1 MGLLLYRIRPSS
13 AKKRNMVLLIRDRT
27 GRWLAICAAAVAL
40 AFACQIACA
49 VRAQVVDIFDVNVEA
64 SAGKDGEDAKRPFR
78 LAAQSTEN
86 TEALAD
92 FNRHMK
98 RGTWE
103 RAFKSLEK
111 VQGSKP
117 DALVPRADGFYIPS
131 RTYLRQ
137 LLAAL
142 PQDGKDA
149 YRLFYDPEAKKL
161 LEEAKGKNELASLTK
176 LVNEYFI
183 TTVGDVAAD
192 RLGDL
197 EFERGD
203 VEQAAERWQSILQY
217 RPESVL
223 KRAQLLVKSAIAL
236 ARAGRWDEVRRAAR
250 ELRER
255 HAGETAIVGGRKV
268 NALSYVSGLSPA
280 DPSAKISSGSNSA
293 SGSAAEMS
301 LPASSEPLW
310 QFKILSQAN
319 AQALAS
325 MGNDWGWGRIPAAD
339 AVPPTAVDED
349 RVYANFLGFLF
360 ALDVKTGKLL
370 WRNAK
375 FHDIVQQLR
384 NNQLLLP
391 EQYGLCLVGDRLYT
405 VGRESGK
412 VSQQGAPFL
421 LNCHEKS
428 TGKQIWSSQKISSL
442 KPWRMWGAPTASGD
456 RVYITAIKNQQQRD
470 LHLLAISAADG
481 KLLWATPCGTYQVDE
496 SQLYNQRSS
505 QPTLAIDGDRLF
517 VDTHVGAVVL
527 LDAKTGATRWG
538 LNYEAEAPNTQYWYN
553 SPRPLLTVG
562 GPLVENDVLY
572 VKGMRSTRLV
582 AVQLA
587 GPTLLFKRPVGGPA
601 MLIGVDSDRLYLG
614 GDEIEA
620 VDLKT
625 QKLLWATKVPI
636 ATPWTRA
643 IMTKNRLFQFTPR
656 GIFEIDKASGDVV
669 ARHRGG
675 DLDSLGGVLLHS
687 KQTLVTVS
695 NLSITAYALQGS
707 GAAAGGGQGSG
718 AEKKAA
724 STDTS
729 TGATPAGATPTGA
742 AGP

>member
-1 MGLLLYRIRPSS
+1 MPWFPAPTS
-13 AKKRNMVLLIRDRT
+13 
-27 GRWLAICAAAVAL
+27 
-40 AFACQIACA
+40 
-49 VRAQVVDIFDVNVEA
+49 
-64 SAGKDGEDAKRPFR
+64 
-78 LAAQSTEN
+78 
-86 TEALAD
+86 
-92 FNRHMK
+92 
-98 RGTWE
+98 
-103 RAFKSLEK
+103 
-111 VQGSKP
+111 
-117 DALVPRADGFYIPS
+117 FYIPS

-137 LLAAL
+137 LLATL

-149 YRLFYDPEAKKL
+149 YRLFHDPEAKKL
-161 LEEAKGKNELASLTK
+161 LEEAQGKDELASLTK
-176 LVNEYFI
+176 LVAEYFI
-183 TTVGDVAAD
+183 TSVGDIAAD

-203 VEQAAERWQSILQY
+203 VEQAAERWQSVLLY
-217 RPESVL
+217 HPESAL
-223 KRAQLLVKSAIAL
+223 KRAQLLVKSGIAL
-236 ARAGRWDEVRRAAR
+236 ARAGRWDEVRRVAR

-255 HAGETAIVGGRKV
+255 HANETVIVGGRTV
-268 NALSYVSGLSPA
+268 NALAQVSALLPTETAAATSEE
-280 DPSAKISSGSNSA
+280 DKSTNRD
-293 SGSAAEMS
+293 AAEMS
-301 LPASSEPLW
+301 LPESSEPLW
-310 QFKILSQAN
+310 QFQILSQAN

-325 MGNDWGWGRIPAAD
+325 MGNNWGWGRTPVAD
-339 AVPPTAVDED
+339 AVPPTVVDED
-349 RVYANFLGFLF
+349 RVYVNFLGFMF
-360 ALDVKTGKLL
+360 ALDLKSGKLL
-370 WRNAK
+370 WRTAK
-375 FHDIVQQLR
+375 FHDIVQKLR
-384 NNQLLLP
+384 NNQLLMP
-391 EQYGLCLVGDRLYT
+391 EQYGICLVGDRLYT
-405 VGRESGK
+405 VGRESSK

-428 TGKQIWSSQKISSL
+428 TGKQIWSSEKINTL

-527 LDAKTGATRWG
+527 LDAKTGAVRWG

-553 SPRPLLTVG
+553 TPRPLMTVG

-572 VKGMRSTRLV
+572 VKGMHSPRLV

-587 GPTLLFKRPVGGPA
+587 GPTVLFKRPVGGPA

-614 GDEIEA
+614 GDEIAA

-643 IMTKNRLFQFTPR
+643 IMTHDRLFQFTPR
-656 GIFEIDKASGDVV
+656 GIFEIDKANGDVM

-675 DLDSLGGVLLHS
+675 DLDSLGGVLLLS
-687 KQTLVTVS
+687 KRTLVTVS
-695 NLSITAYALQGS
+695 NLSITAYALQESTG
-707 GAAAGGGQGSG
+707 
-718 AEKKAA
+718 EKKAA
-724 STDTS
+724 
-729 TGATPAGATPTGA
+729 AAVNPAGATPTGA

>member
-1 MGLLLYRIRPSS
+1 MALLNLHWVR
-13 AKKRNMVLLIRDRT
+13 VWVTL
-27 GRWLAICAAAVAL
+27 CAVAVVTSICSPPRPL
-40 AFACQIACA
+40 FGQA
-49 VRAQVVDIFDVNVEA
+49 VAIFDVSAPAAEA
-64 SAGKDGEDAKRPFR
+64 QDGEDAKRPFR
-78 LAAQSTEN
+78 LAAQTTEN
-86 TEALAD
+86 NEALAD
-92 FNRHMK
+92 FDRHKK
-98 RGTWE
+98 RATWE
-103 RAFKSLEK
+103 RAFKALEK

-117 DALVPRADGFYIPS
+117 DAMVPRADGFYIPS
-131 RTYLRQ
+131 RSYLRQ
-137 LLAAL
+137 LLATL

-149 YRLFYDPEAKKL
+149 YRLFHDPEAKKL
-161 LEEAKGKNELASLTK
+161 LEQATGKDELARLAK

-183 TTVGDVAAD
+183 TSVGDVAAD

-217 RPESVL
+217 HPESAL
-223 KRAQLLVKSAIAL
+223 KRAQLLVKSGVAF
-236 ARAGRWDEVRRAAR
+236 ARAGRPDEVRRVAR

-255 HAGETAIVGGRKV
+255 HANETVTVGGRKV
-268 NALSYVSGLSPA
+268 NAVSQISAMLPA
-280 DPSAKISSGSNSA
+280 EGATATATSGNKSA
-293 SGSAAEMS
+293 SAPTEEMR

-310 QFKILSQAN
+310 QFQILSQAN

-325 MGNDWGWGRIPAAD
+325 MGNDWGWGRVPAAD
-339 AVPPTAVDED
+339 AVPPTAVDDE
-349 RVYANFLGFLF
+349 RVYVNFLGFLF
-360 ALDVKTGKLL
+360 SLDLKSGKLL
-370 WRNAK
+370 WRSAK
-375 FHDIVQQLR
+375 FHDIVNQLR
-384 NNQLLLP
+384 NNQLLMP
-391 EQYGLCLVGDRLYT
+391 EQYGICLVGDRIYT
-405 VGRESGK
+405 VGREAGK
-412 VSQQGAPFL
+412 VSDQSAPFV
-421 LNCHEKS
+421 LNCHEKA
-428 TGKQIWSSQKISSL
+428 TGKQLWSSQKIASL

-481 KLLWATPCGTYQVDE
+481 KLLWATQCGTYQVDE

-527 LDAKTGATRWG
+527 IDAKTGATRWG

-572 VKGMRSTRLV
+572 VKGMRSSRLV
-582 AVQLA
+582 AVDLA
-587 GPTLLFKRPVGGPA
+587 GPTLQFKRPVGGPA
-601 MLIGVDSDRLYLG
+601 MLIGVDKDRLFLG
-614 GDEIEA
+614 GDEIAA

-643 IMTKNRLFQFTPR
+643 IMTHDRLFQFTPR

-675 DLDSLGGVLLHS
+675 DLDSLGGVLLLS
-687 KQTLVTVS
+687 KRTLVTVS
-695 NLSITAYALQGS
+695 NISITAYALHE
-707 GAAAGGGQGSG
+707 GATAASSTGAGG
-718 AEKKAA
+718 AKDTETEKKAA
-724 STDTS
+724 ALATP
-729 TGATPAGATPTGA
+729 TGATPAGA